1 MNPLLQFAKLL
12 RDVGFC
18 VSLTEIMDAITA
30 LKLFNNPEAG
40 TLHYRIVQACLV
52 KRIEDHA
59 VFITLYS
66 IFFDKNL
73 SVEDIVGNKEV
84 PLRIASGVGVQA
96 GGLSTVAKAIVSGDF
111 SPCSIEITTAVAGV
125 CNKVGEMHQ
134 QVRQALISLD
144 YFGALNSLRLA
155 SLSGQ
160 ITECEY
166 QYAVNQNANEFIRFI
181 EQELIKHRLASN
193 LYWEEAAAHLNWRT
207 KNFQLLNQAEMSL
220 VKKSVQKIG
229 KRLAVRTGIKVKPSS
244 SGVLN
249 FPKTISRAIATG
261 GYCVNLIY
269 SRKFPDKPEL
279 VLLCDVSN
287 SVYQFTGF
295 MLQLIAAFRQRFEK
309 VQAYVFVDTLWHI
322 PNNLLLQELGQTL
335 VDIRENNRCSVTGL
349 SDFGKVFNK
358 FHTEVLPNLSAKTVL
373 LILGD
378 GKNNWRPLEL
388 AVFKEITSKMNKV
401 FWLNPLPR
409 EQWGQED
416 CQIDKYKPFCT
427 DVFECGNLAQLE
439 KVALNIL

>member
-18 VSLTEIMDAITA
+18 VSLSEIMDAIRA
-30 LKLFNNPEAG
+30 LKLFNNPEPG

-59 VFITLYS
+59 VFNTLYN
-66 IFFDKNL
+66 IFFDSNL
-73 SVEDIVGNKEV
+73 VFADLVDKTEV
-84 PLRIASGVGVQA
+84 PVKISAGGGVQS
-96 GGLSTVAKAIVSGDF
+96 GGLSTLAKAIVSGDF
-111 SPCSIEITTAVAGV
+111 APCSIDINSAVAGV
-125 CNKVGEMHQ
+125 CDKPGDIHE

-144 YFGALNSLRLA
+144 YFGALNTLRLA
-155 SLSGQ
+155 NLSGL
-160 ITECEY
+160 IEECEY
-166 QYAVNQNANEFIRFI
+166 QNAVNLNSNELVRFI
-181 EQELIKHRLASN
+181 EQQLIKHRIALD
-193 LYWEEAAAHLNWRT
+193 LDWEEATAHLNWRT
-207 KNFQLLNQAEMSL
+207 KNFQLLNQAEMAL
-220 VKKSVQKIG
+220 VKKCVQKIG
-229 KRLAVRTGIKVKPSS
+229 KRLAVRTGIKQKPSS
-244 SGVLN
+244 CGELN
-249 FPKTISRAIATG
+249 FSRTISSAIATG
-261 GYCVNLIY
+261 GYCINLRY

-335 VDIRENNRCSVTGL
+335 VDIRENNRCSVSGL
-349 SDFGKVFNK
+349 SDFGKVFNE
-358 FHTEVLPNLSAKTVL
+358 FHKEVLPNLSAKTVL

-388 AVFKEITSKMNKV
+388 PVFKEITRKMNKV
-401 FWLNPLPR
+401 FWLNPLPQ
-409 EQWGQED
+409 EHWGQED
-416 CQIDKYKPFCT
+416 CQIEKYKPYCT
-427 DVFECGNLAQLE
+427 DVFECSNLAQLE
-439 KVALNIL
+439 KVALSIL